1 MLVEYENPVSFLKK
15 GIDQVAILVPDL
27 MNAVEQY
34 YKKFGIGPWHIYT
47 YKNPLVSKM
56 TYYGET
62 ADYQMRIGLSYIGSM
77 RIELIQPL
85 EGESI
90 YSDFIK
96 KQGYGV
102 HHFGIVVED
111 MSEAL
116 RQASEAGY
124 QVIMDGSGFG
134 LEGDGHY
141 AYLDT
146 EVSLGVT
153 LELISRPENRVEPEM
168 IYPPEENCE

>member
-1 MLVEYENPVSFLKK
+1 MSINSEILIPILKK

-27 MNAVEQY
+27 MRAVEQY
-34 YKKFGIGPWHIYT
+34 YEKFGIGPWHIYT
-47 YKNPLVSKM
+47 YKKPLVNHM
-56 TYYGET
+56 TYYGKP

-85 EGESI
+85 GGESI

-96 KQGYGV
+96 KHGYGV

-111 MSEAL
+111 INEAI
-116 RQASEAGY
+116 RQAKEAGY

-168 IYPPEENCE
+168 IYPPEGLG

>member
-1 MLVEYENPVSFLKK
+1 
-15 GIDQVAILVPDL
+15 
-27 MNAVEQY
+27 
-34 YKKFGIGPWHIYT
+34 
-47 YKNPLVSKM
+47 
-56 TYYGET
+56 
-62 ADYQMRIGLSYIGSM
+62 MRIGLSYIGSM

-90 YSDFIK
+90 YADFIK
-96 KQGYGV
+96 KHGYGV

-153 LELISRPENRVEPEM
+153 LELISRPEKRVEPEM
-168 IYPPEENCE
+168 IYPPEGLG